1 MARRMLFTII
11 ALLLAACAF
20 YSADPAPDVNL
31 FGVMFLF
38 FAFISWFCWDEIQ
51 AGYAY
56 QEDRG
61 APRHQT
67 SLMFIRFAPMYL
79 RELAGKNSRR
89 R

>member
-1 MARRMLFTII
+1 MARRVLFTFV
-11 ALLLAACAF
+11 ALLLAARAF
-20 YSADPAPDVNL
+20 YSADPVPDLNL

-38 FAFISWFCWDEIQ
+38 FAFISWFCWGEIQ

-61 APRHQT
+61 APRHPT

-79 RELAGKNSRR
+79 RELAGKTGRR